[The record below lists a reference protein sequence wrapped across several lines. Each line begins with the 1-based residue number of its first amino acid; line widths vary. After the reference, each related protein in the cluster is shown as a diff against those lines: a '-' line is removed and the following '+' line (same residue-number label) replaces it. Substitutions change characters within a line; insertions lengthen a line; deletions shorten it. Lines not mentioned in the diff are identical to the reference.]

1 MGFRRIGNGE
11 IFVINVLIFFLLK
24 IYFEWVLLVGEFRD
38 ISQLLFLELDKFG
51 QQGINVLF
59 LGWFLVLKLCILN

>member
-38 ISQLLFLELDKFG
+38 ISQLLFLELDKVG
-51 QQGINVLF
+51 QQGINFLF